1 MLLLL
6 VLFLAFAAANAKNVM
21 KSVTL
26 GELEL
31 HGAAAAG
38 GSGGGIAKRNGVAT
52 ACQAPGGIV
61 NQNGDCVCCAGWSG
75 PGCAV
80 RNKCYDTS
88 CSNGGYCDSA
98 TGFCVCGNSFTG
110 PQCQYPSCSFNG
122 IWDGALSRCV
132 CNRGYGGVNCD
143 QCASSP
149 SPDISKYICIPT
161 RSPLHVASGYMLMLL
176 PNAFADDILSG
187 TRKPDPHLPY
197 PGILPG
203 TLGHD
208 GKPRACDCT
217 RSYGATARSIAS
229 RAISN
234 ANLDLYTQLVVSCT
248 QSSTLSLQ
256 QMQELEQMWYSAVS
270 LEQQNLLNNTWFIV
284 GIIFICLFILENMI
298 LIIWCFVKY
307 YQREEQEILVAEG
320 ESPYGGGGSMKRGR
334 RVPPQPKRN
343 QRMF

>member
-1 MLLLL
+1 
-6 VLFLAFAAANAKNVM
+6 
-21 KSVTL
+21 
-26 GELEL
+26 
-31 HGAAAAG
+31 
-38 GSGGGIAKRNGVAT
+38 
-52 ACQAPGGIV
+52 
-61 NQNGDCVCCAGWSG
+61 
-75 PGCAV
+75 
-80 RNKCYDTS
+80 
-88 CSNGGYCDSA
+88 
-98 TGFCVCGNSFTG
+98 
-110 PQCQYPSCSFNG
+110 
-122 IWDGALSRCV
+122 
-132 CNRGYGGVNCD
+132 
-143 QCASSP
+143 
-149 SPDISKYICIPT
+149 
-161 RSPLHVASGYMLMLL
+161 MLMLL

-203 TLGHD
+203 TLVHY

-217 RSYGATARSIAS
+217 RSDGARAIAS

-234 ANLDLYTQLVVSCT
+234 SNLDLYTQLVISCT

-307 YQREEQEILVAEG
+307 YQREEENLVAEG
-320 ESPYGGGGSMKRGR
+320 ESPYGGGVMKRGGR
-334 RVPPQPKRN
+334 RALPPKRN